1 MGEAVK
7 DPRLLEA
14 AAALETCMG
23 ADMAGTAGRAE
34 LVKRI
39 DALMGFMTED
49 TGRAA

>member
-1 MGEAVK
+1 MS
-7 DPRLLEA
+7 
-14 AAALETCMG
+14 
-23 ADMAGTAGRAE
+23 ADLAGGGGRAE